1 MIPHPNFRHLLKVAV
16 VLALATQSQAEPVLS
31 LIFDDPNGQAA
42 TVRDTEISSGTGGV
56 ARLQLEASDWED
68 SAEPPKTFQ
77 IITDSAMGTNAF
89 LRLIN
94 DKEIPGSRGVVIT
107 PNGVEASLGA
117 ITQQAGGKL
126 TFNGGVDMFFRYN
139 EEIPSQQELIPNLLS
154 IGGGGLR
161 FIVEAEAGTIIATIV
176 DEKEDKIFDTDFDG
190 VADATRVSTLFV
202 KGAPIDPEAPY
213 HLAIA
218 FETADSG
225 VVTVKVFV
233 KAGTG
238 PIDTKQDE
246 DMVSQ
251 TSFTALTED
260 PEKVL
265 HGGSFSIG
273 AISRTSPAKVILDL
287 AAFRIFKPAPAIF
300 PDVSVPESS
309 GADKAGAETSDTE
322 SSVPE
327 GSGADKAGTE

>member
-1 MIPHPNFRHLLKVAV
+1 
-16 VLALATQSQAEPVLS
+16 
-31 LIFDDPNGQAA
+31 
-42 TVRDTEISSGTGGV
+42 
-56 ARLQLEASDWED
+56 
-68 SAEPPKTFQ
+68 
-77 IITDSAMGTNAF
+77 MGTNAF

-117 ITQQAGGKL
+117 ITQQAEGKL

-176 DEKEDKIFDTDFDG
+176 DDKEDKIFDTDFDG

-309 GADKAGAETSDTE
+309 GADKAGTETSDTE

-327 GSGADKAGTE
+327 SSGADKAGTE